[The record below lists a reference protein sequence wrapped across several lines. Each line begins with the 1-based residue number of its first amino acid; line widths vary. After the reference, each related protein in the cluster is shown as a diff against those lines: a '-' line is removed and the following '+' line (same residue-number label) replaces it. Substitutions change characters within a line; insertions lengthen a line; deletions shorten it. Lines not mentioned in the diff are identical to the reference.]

1 MAWTP
6 KSEPQHR
13 LTPRIYDGERPLH
26 GPLRV
31 GATYAVVSPWQPE
44 MAAAIDFVVL
54 DDGGYDSASGR
65 PALLRLG
72 VPGGGV
78 GLRCAFTVTPEMAA
92 ASTIRVGFVSRGLAA
107 AGFGSVPMEVQ

>member
-13 LTPRIYDGERPLH
+13 LTPRIYDGDRPLH

-31 GATYAVVSPWQPE
+31 GGTYTVASPWQPE
-44 MAAAIDFVVL
+44 TDAAIDFVVL
-54 DDGGYDSASGR
+54 DDGGYDPAAGR

-72 VPGGGV
+72 VPGGDV
-78 GLRCAFTVTPEMAA
+78 GLHCAFTVTPDMAA
-92 ASTIRVGFVSRGLAA
+92 AATIRLGFVSRGLGAV
-107 AGFGSVPMEVQ
+107 GVGSVPMEVR